1 MYIDAEGAMA
11 ATTTTRVFNN
21 GNSQAVRIPRE
32 YRLESSTV
40 QISRNDNGDLVLHP
54 VPDEPEKRK
63 ARLLDILNRFDEQ
76 DIAAFEEAHRNEGDV
91 QEGETL

>member
-1 MYIDAEGAMA
+1 MA

-32 YRLESSTV
+32 YRLDTGTV

-54 VPDEPEKRK
+54 IPDDPQQRK
-63 ARLLDILNRFDEQ
+63 ARLLNILNRFEAEDVV
-76 DIAAFEEAHRNEGDV
+76 AFEEAHQDQGGI
-91 QEGETL
+91 QERETL

>member
-54 VPDEPEKRK
+54 VPDEPEKRE

-76 DIAAFEEAHRNEGDV
+76 DIAAFEEAHRNQGDV
-91 QEGETL
+91 QERETL